1 MSTTEDT
8 LPFPRGTTALQN
20 LGQTLT
26 ATDANH
32 LEGREFEVLD
42 WDMSTNPRTL
52 RSYRKVRLRVV
63 RNNSGAA
70 LPPKRLAVLA
80 RDAAKNISSATAT
93 AGVSGTTQV
102 AGLARNNTVKG
113 YPIDEWLPDA
123 GVPDKDLFY
132 IVVKGPAVVKTS
144 VANYT
149 SAIAAGD
156 VLYSALTAATSA
168 VTNGITTGGRV
179 NEILDVASTDITAGQ
194 LVNRLGRALSANATN
209 TTDSNLLV
217 DVDAD

>member
-1 MSTTEDT
+1 MANAEDV
-8 LPFPRGTTALQN
+8 LPFPRGKTALQN
-20 LGQTLT
+20 LGRTLT
-26 ATDANH
+26 STDAAQW
-32 LEGREFEVLD
+32 EGQEYNVLD
-42 WDMSTNPRTL
+42 WDYSGEPGTL
-52 RSYRKVRLRVV
+52 RSRRWVRLRCV
-63 RNNSGAA
+63 RNMSGAA

-93 AGVSGTTQV
+93 AGVAGTTQV
-102 AGLARNNTVKG
+102 AGLARVNTVKG
-113 YPIDEWLPDA
+113 YPIDEWLPEA

-132 IVVKGPAVVKTS
+132 IVVKGPAVVLGS

-156 VLYSALTAATSA
+156 VLYSALTASTSA
-168 VTNGITTGGRV
+168 ATNGITTGGRV
-179 NEILDVASTDITAGQ
+179 NEIMDVASTDITAGQ

-209 TTDSNLLV
+209 TTNSGILV